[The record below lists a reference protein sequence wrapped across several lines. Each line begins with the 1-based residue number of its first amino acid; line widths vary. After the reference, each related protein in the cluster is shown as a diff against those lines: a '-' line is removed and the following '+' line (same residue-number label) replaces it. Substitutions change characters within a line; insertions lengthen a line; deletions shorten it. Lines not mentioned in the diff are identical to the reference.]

1 MLEILLMD
9 AELNSKIAELILHAE
24 ANPFDFDTM
33 KHASENRLP
42 IIPKDCKDFEIELP
56 LDIRVVF
63 TVEEHPR
70 GICKHIS
77 ISQNGDTPPHDNLF
91 VILKHFGFNTTLRDN
106 KAYAYIENCIVGGE
120 KCRAVNVIENLF

>member
-9 AELNSKIAELILHAE
+9 DELNSRISELILHAE

-33 KHASENRLP
+33 KHASDNRLP
-42 IIPKDCKDFEIELP
+42 IIPEGCKDFEIELP
-56 LDIRVVF
+56 LDIRVVY

-77 ISQNGDTPPHDNLF
+77 ISQNNDTPSNDNLF
-91 VILKHFGFNTTLRDN
+91 VVLRHFGFTTNFRDN
-106 KAYAYIENCIVGGE
+106 NAYAYIENCVVNGE
-120 KCRAVNVIENLF
+120 KCKAVNVIENLF

>member
-9 AELNSKIAELILHAE
+9 AELTSRIARLILHAE

-42 IIPKDCKDFEIELP
+42 IIPEGCNDFEIELP
-56 LDIRVVF
+56 LDIRVVY
-63 TVEEHPR
+63 TVEEHPK

-77 ISQNGDTPPHDNLF
+77 ISQDMDTPSNDNLL
-91 VILKHFGFNTTLRDN
+91 VILNHFGFNTNLKDS
-106 KAYAYIENCIVGGE
+106 KAYAYIENCVVDSK

>member
-9 AELNSKIAELILHAE
+9 EELTSRIARLILHAE
-24 ANPFDFDTM
+24 ANPFEFEVM

-77 ISQNGDTPPHDNLF
+77 VSQNNDTPSHDNLF
-91 VILKHFGFNTTLRDN
+91 VILRHFGFNTTLRDN
-106 KAYAYIENCIVGGE
+106 KSYAYIENCVVNGE
-120 KCRAVNVIENLF
+120 SCRAVNVIENLF

>member
-9 AELNSKIAELILHAE
+9 DELNSRISELILHAE

-33 KHASENRLP
+33 KHASDNRLP
-42 IIPKDCKDFEIELP
+42 IIPEGCNDFEIELP
-56 LDIRVVF
+56 LDIRVVY

-77 ISQNGDTPPHDNLF
+77 ISQNYNAPSNENLLT
-91 VILKHFGFNTTLRDN
+91 VLNHFGFNTNLN
-106 KAYAYIENCIVGGE
+106 NSNSYAYIESCILNDM
-120 KCRAVNVIENLF
+120 KCKAVNVIETLF

>member
-9 AELNSKIAELILHAE
+9 DELTSRMARLILHAE
-24 ANPFDFDTM
+24 ANPFEFEVM
-33 KHASENRLP
+33 KHASANRLP
-42 IIPKDCKDFEIELP
+42 IIPEGCKDFEIELP

-77 ISQNGDTPPHDNLF
+77 VSQNGDTPPHDNLF
-91 VILKHFGFNTTLRDN
+91 VILRHFGFNTTLRDN
-106 KAYAYIENCIVGGE
+106 KAYAYIESCVVNGQN
-120 KCRAVNVIENLF
+120 CRAVNVIENLF